1 MKFACLGYAD
11 EKLWNAMTSEERE
24 AMIEECFAYDDVLRR
39 GGHWTGVGEALQI
52 SRAAKTLRSK
62 GGKVIVTDGPYAE
75 TKEQIGG
82 LGVIE
87 ARDMEHAV
95 ELMSKHPGLQF
106 GPFEIRP
113 IDGDVTERFQP
124 QPGDSGPSSEGVK
137 FVCLGYGFENTSK
150 ATSPSELEALIEE
163 CIAYDAVLRKY
174 GVSLGGIALQSVRT
188 AKTLRS
194 SGGKVLI
201 TDGPYAETKE
211 QLGGVAINIFADID
225 RAVEAWSNHPCLR
238 KGHVL
243 EIRPADAEF
252 NARVAARE
260 ALVAR
265 T

>member
-1 MKFACLGYAD
+1 
-11 EKLWNAMTSEERE
+11 
-24 AMIEECFAYDDVLRR
+24 V
-39 GGHWTGVGEALQI
+39 
-52 SRAAKTLRSK
+52 RAK

-82 LGVIE
+82 FGVIE

-95 ELMSKHPGLQF
+95 ELMSKHPGLLF

-113 IDGDVTERFQP
+113 IDGNLTARCQP
-124 QPGDSGPSSEGVK
+124 EASDSDALSEGIK
-137 FVCLGYGFENTSK
+137 FVCLGYGNENAWDAMTS
-150 ATSPSELEALIEE
+150 SERESLIEE
-163 CIAYDAVLRKY
+163 YMAYDAVLRKY
-174 GVSLGGIALQSVRT
+174 GQSLGGVALQSART

-194 SGGKVLI
+194 KGGKALV

-211 QLGGVAINIFADID
+211 LLGGVAINRFMDID
-225 RAVEAWSNHPCLR
+225 RAVEAWSQHPCLR
-238 KGHVL
+238 LGDVL
-243 EIRPADAEF
+243 EIRAADEEF

>member
-11 EKLWNAMTSEERE
+11 ENLWNAMTNEERE
-24 AMIEECFAYDDVLRR
+24 AMIEKCFAYDDVLRR
-39 GGHWTGVGEALQI
+39 DGHWTSVGEALQI
-52 SRAAKTLRSK
+52 SRTAKTMRSR

-82 LGVIE
+82 FGVIE

-95 ELMSKHPGLQF
+95 ELMSRHPGLQL

-113 IDGDVTERFQP
+113 IDADVTERVQP
-124 QPGDSGPSSEGVK
+124 KAGDSGDPSDGVK
-137 FVCLGYGFENTSK
+137 FVCLGYGFEK
-150 ATSPSELEALIEE
+150 ATKGASPSELEAMIEE
-163 CIAYDAVLRKY
+163 CTAYDAVLRRY
-174 GVSLGGIALQSVRT
+174 GVSLGGIALQSVHT

-211 QLGGVAINIFADID
+211 QLGGVAINKFTDIN
-225 RAVEAWSNHPCLR
+225 RAIEAWSNHPCLR
-238 KGHVL
+238 IGDVL
-243 EIRPADAEF
+243 EIRPADEAF
-252 NARVAARE
+252 NARVAARD